1 MNRKENHPMLLR
13 LTVSAMTRWHE
24 LKSPKNTDRGDSPV
38 PTVIIWAGI
47 AFIAVAV
54 MVWAANLV
62 RTYEGSTPTG
72 LPTSV
77 QS

>member
-1 MNRKENHPMLLR
+1 MLLR
-13 LTVSAMTRWHE
+13 LTVSTMTRWHR
-24 LKSPKNTDRGDSPV
+24 LRTVVTSDRGDSPV

-54 MVWAANLV
+54 MVWAADLV
-62 RTYEGSTPTG
+62 RTYEGSTPKG